1 MVETIAPKPSSRLEP
16 PHPIHEVKAR
26 PRVRRRLT
34 LPLMLSALLILA
46 TLAGAYYYAGTQSYE
61 STDDAFIDGHIIRV
75 APQIAGRVQRVLVND
90 NQLVHQGDLVL
101 EIDPRDAEAQL
112 RQKQAILESNRAS
125 AIAAQASVDGARANV
140 RSQQATVEQDQA
152 DVDSA
157 QAQADQAA
165 DNLRRIQ
172 DLFAKKA
179 VSSQDLINAQDANR
193 SAQANLN
200 SARKKVVAA
209 QALVSQAEAQV
220 NTFEALL
227 RYVQAQIQEGEANVQ
242 TAELSDSYTKIFA
255 PVTGRV
261 TKKAVEPGDYV
272 QIGQALLALVQ
283 TAPDPSAERL
293 SDSTWVTANFK
304 ETQLKHMRPAQPV
317 EISVDSLGGRKFS
330 GHVNSIQAGSGAWF
344 SLLPPENAT
353 GNYVK
358 VVQRV
363 PVKILFDETPDTP
376 WQLGPGESVVPTVHV
391 EQFGYSLSSIVVLAL
406 VDCLLIWVIFWR
418 FGRPKF
424 KPSK

>member
-1 MVETIAPKPSSRLEP
+1 MVETLSPKQSSRLET
-16 PHPIHEVKAR
+16 PHPLPGVKER
-26 PRVRRRLT
+26 PRARRRFT
-34 LPLMLSALLILA
+34 LPLMLSALLVLA
-46 TLAGAYYYAGTQSYE
+46 TLTGAYYFAESQSYE

-75 APQIAGRVQRVLVND
+75 APQIVGRVQRVLVSD
-90 NQLVHQGDLVL
+90 NQLVHKGDLVL

-112 RQKQAILESNRAS
+112 RQKQALLESNRAS
-125 AIAAQASVDGARANV
+125 AVAAQASVDGARANV
-140 RSQQATVEQDQA
+140 QSQQATVEQDQA
-152 DVDSA
+152 DVDSS

-165 DNLRRIQ
+165 DNLRRVQ
-172 DLFAKKA
+172 DLFVKKA

-193 SAQANLN
+193 SAQANVN

-227 RYVQAQIQEGEANVQ
+227 KYVQAQIQEGEANVQ

-272 QIGQALLALVQ
+272 QIGQALFALVQ
-283 TAPDPSAERL
+283 TAPDPNAERL
-293 SDSTWVTANFK
+293 SDSVWVTANFK
-304 ETQLKHMRPAQPV
+304 ETQLRHMSPGQPV

-363 PVKILFDETPDTP
+363 PVKILFDKTPDTP

-391 EQFGYSLSSIVVLAL
+391 EQFSYSFVSVVVLVL
-406 VDCLLIWVIFWR
+406 VDCLLIWVVFWR
-418 FGRPKF
+418 FGRPKV
-424 KPSK
+424 KKSK